1 LKGGLLL
8 DFERLENPISIND
21 DSIVRLKEM
30 GNVIEVMYSEHRNN
44 TCYIQKLDKENYVD
58 LRTGELKQYEYN
70 KNRAQNM
77 QHLKRSLNNG
87 RDMINA
93 NCTEI
98 ANCRFITVTY
108 RQRDNYDE
116 EPKPMTDTKR
126 LYNDLKNFRE
136 KIQDVY
142 GIKNVRILTF
152 CEPQGNR
159 SWHAHIIVV
168 FNQKAPYMPNDVVA
182 DWWGQGFVRVERIKD
197 EVDNIGAYLTAYLCD
212 VDVDE
217 FKKEFPNTDIDKIAE
232 IKEVDIETENG
243 QTIKKRYVKGAR
255 LHYYPPYFNPFR
267 CTRNCVKPTVSNVS
281 YKMAKEKASAGTL
294 TFTKTVQLK
303 DTKKDFENTIQTEYY
318 NTKRK

>member
-1 LKGGLLL
+1 M
-8 DFERLENPISIND
+8 DFERLENPISIQD

-30 GNVIEVMYSEHRNN
+30 GNVIEVMYSEHKNN

-58 LRTGELKQYEYN
+58 LRTGEVKQYEYN

-108 RQRDNYDE
+108 RQRDNYDI
-116 EPKPMTDTKR
+116 EPIPMTDTER
-126 LYNDLKNFRE
+126 LHRDIDRFYKNLRYH
-136 KIQDVY
+136 Y
-142 GIKNVRILTF
+142 GKDIRILTF

-168 FNQKAPYMPNDVVA
+168 FNQKAPYMPNELIA
-182 DWWGQGFVRVERIKD
+182 KLWGQGFVRVERIKD

-212 VDVDE
+212 VDVEE
-217 FKKEFPNTDIDKIAE
+217 FKKEFPNVDINKFAE
-232 IKEVDIETENG
+232 IKEVDIDTDDG

-267 CTRNCVKPTVSNVS
+267 CTRNCIKPIVSNVT
-281 YKMAKEKASAGTL
+281 YKMAKEKVSAATP

-303 DTKKDFENTIQTEYY
+303 DIDKDFENTIQTEYY